1 MEAILSV
8 LNMEMAVNKIL
19 PMKYCYLLIVAMLL
33 AQGARAQQI
42 YQIRADSVRIY
53 NVCDTAELIIENRT
67 QGTRGFLYNKG
78 AGRTEFRRVRLE
90 KIGQSQIAITGQ
102 DTLDLST
109 LPGIGGVDTI
119 YRSGDSITYIKRG
132 LARNVYAPALNV
144 SEEAIPNTI
153 PRRNMYG
160 HIFATHFNT
169 NTPIESVTPVK
180 IFGSYDNYIRAF
192 NADAVRNFLGP
203 ETLQSVT
210 ERGNQLMADIQF
222 VSSRSDSTNGLHWA
236 FNTDTWKIFVESF
249 QDTPS
254 GNLIFESRDN
264 GDEGWIF
271 RSWGYG
277 DPVKTDVLSLA
288 SNRFNYMGKPVWNGW
303 NLNRPMGQS
312 HYSLPAYDGT
322 VADNFYQG
330 STFSYMA
337 NTPYFGPLLSFGGVD
352 GGYDCQ
358 LNASY
363 HEGNEISFRVRNGD
377 TKIWKPWYRIWHEG
391 NLPVATKGAN
401 VAIKTDSNGHLGIE
415 NWVRV
420 GENTGLYTP
429 SYRYLFN
436 ESANNWVI
444 RAEQGVVNSVF
455 LSLQTGE
462 GAERGCFYADASND
476 IGFANGGTR
485 TWRFRTDAAGNA
497 YIGGQVQATTFYQTS
512 LRALKKDIQPLPYA
526 ALPVLK
532 KVLIRSFRFKAD
544 TTGKINVGFIADEVP
559 EEISIPG
566 KGGVDQ
572 ASTVGLLVKAVQEL
586 SEQNEALQQRVTQL
600 EALVKQLLNE
610 KR

>member
-1 MEAILSV
+1 MKYFYLLMVAILLV
-8 LNMEMAVNKIL
+8 
-19 PMKYCYLLIVAMLL
+19 
-33 AQGARAQQI
+33 QGAHAQQI

-119 YRSGDSITYIKRG
+119 YRNGDNITYIKRG
-132 LARNVYAPALNV
+132 LTYNVYAPALNV
-144 SEEAIPNTI
+144 SEEAVPNTI
-153 PRRNMYG
+153 PRRNQYG
-160 HIFATHFNT
+160 QIFATHFNT
-169 NTPIESVTPVK
+169 DTPIESVTPIK
-180 IFGSYDNYIRAF
+180 LFGSYDNYIRAF
-192 NADAVRNFLGP
+192 NAEAVRNFLGP
-203 ETLQSVT
+203 ETLQSIT
-210 ERGNQLMADIQF
+210 DRGYTLTNNIQF
-222 VSSRSDSTNGLHWA
+222 LSSRSDSTNGLYWGY
-236 FNTDTWKIFVESF
+236 NTDTWKIFVESF

-288 SNRFNYMGKPVWNGW
+288 SNRFSYMGKPVWNGW
-303 NLNRPMGQS
+303 NLNRPIGQS
-312 HYSLPAYDGT
+312 YFSIPASDGMN
-322 VADNFYQG
+322 ADHFYQG
-330 STFSYMA
+330 STFSYMS
-337 NTPYFGPLLSFGGVD
+337 NTPYHGPLLSFGGLN

-363 HEGNEISFRVRNGD
+363 NETNEIAFRVRNGD
-377 TKIWKPWYRIWHEG
+377 ANIWKPWYKIWHEG
-391 NLPVATKGAN
+391 NLSVAIKGTN
-401 VAIKTDSNGHLGIE
+401 VAIKTDNNGHLGIE

-436 ESANNWVI
+436 DSPNSWAI
-444 RAEQGVVNSVF
+444 RAEQGVVNSVW

-462 GAERGCFYADASND
+462 GAERGCFYADANND
-476 IGFANGGTR
+476 IGFVNGGTH
-485 TWRFRTDAAGNA
+485 TWRLRTDAAGNA
-497 YIGGQVQATTFYQTS
+497 YIGGQMQATSFYQTS
-512 LRALKKDIQPLPYA
+512 LRSLKKDIQPLPYA
-526 ALPVLK
+526 ALPILK
-532 KVLIRSFRFKAD
+532 KTQVRSFRFKAD
-544 TTGKINVGFIADEVP
+544 TTGKVNVGFIADEVP

-566 KGGVDQ
+566 RGGVDQ
-572 ASTVGLLVKAVQEL
+572 ASTVGLLVKSVQEL
-586 SEQNEALQQRVTQL
+586 SEQNEALQQRVMQL
-600 EALVKQLLNE
+600 ETLLKQLLKE
-610 KR
+610 KK